1 MIWHLLPVPWGG
13 LATPERSPSHRGD
26 SGGTGK
32 SHTQHIQPLPLHLL
46 CSSCQR
52 AWVSDIELQD
62 LQCVRAAAPKAL
74 QQPLTLGQV
83 THGGVYWG
91 RKQGSRTAKLLG
103 QHRPQ
108 PTPRHQLSLTKCCL
122 AQPGRPPGV
131 PVPPPAQRYP
141 FTFEPASGVGRQACS
156 QPQADA
162 RRAACDQH
170 RSFLHEQAVPAKG
183 TVLFKKA
190 GRTGSPRPTPRVLCL
205 PSYLKAPPPTSLRL
219 DACAAAAKKT
229 PRSQDPPAG
238 GGSAA
243 QGEPQ
248 PRGLAPARASTSQGQ
263 HQPCR
268 VVSGTPA
275 ASTHLAVHFS
285 CYGDLGAKHRSSA
298 PHFAQ
303 VPRWGEEMDTD
314 GRKECSAARPLI
326 APQAGSTTAGLC
338 LSPSCRGKA

>member
-52 AWVSDIELQD
+52 ARVSDIELQD

-131 PVPPPAQRYP
+131 PVPPPAQCYP

-219 DACAAAAKKT
+219 DACAAAAIKT

-248 PRGLAPARASTSQGQ
+248 PRGLAPARASTSRAVLCQA
-263 HQPCR
+263 PR
-268 VVSGTPA
+268 LPA
-275 ASTHLAVHFS
+275 RIWQCIFPAMETWGPSTAPLHPILHKSRA
-285 CYGDLGAKHRSSA
+285 GERRWTQMGEKSA
-298 PHFAQ
+298 Q
-303 VPRWGEEMDTD
+303 
-314 GRKECSAARPLI
+314 RP
-326 APQAGSTTAGLC
+326 GL
-338 LSPSCRGKA
+338 

>member
-83 THGGVYWG
+83 THGGVY
-91 RKQGSRTAKLLG
+91 
-103 QHRPQ
+103 
-108 PTPRHQLSLTKCCL
+108 
-122 AQPGRPPGV
+122 
-131 PVPPPAQRYP
+131 
-141 FTFEPASGVGRQACS
+141 FEPASGVGRQACS

-219 DACAAAAKKT
+219 DACAAAAIKT

-326 APQAGSTTAGLC
+326 ALQAGSTTAGLC